1 MRRAPNQSGV
11 ALLEILIAALILSVS
26 VLGTLR
32 LVSSSQQ
39 AVTDSGT
46 ISEAQTIVGAVME
59 VSRYDYSPANWAS
72 RVDSL
77 QTVRPSTAFTV
88 DSFSETPDTSVNTV
102 SAKVSWSSR
111 AFADTQ
117 DFVVVQLA
125 SPHVFSHQSVATI
138 KAAEAQPASP

>member
-11 ALLEILIAALILSVS
+11 ALVEILIAALILSVS

-32 LVSSSQQ
+32 LVASSQQ
-39 AVTDSGT
+39 AVTDSGV
-46 ISEAQTIVGAVME
+46 IAEAQTIAGAVME

-72 RVDSL
+72 RVEGF
-77 QTVRPSTAFTV
+77 QIARASTAFAV
-88 DSFSETPDTSVNTV
+88 DSFSERPDTSVNTV

-111 AFADTQ
+111 EFADTQ
-117 DFVVVQLA
+117 DFVVVQSA

-138 KAAEAQPASP
+138 KAAEAQSASP

>member
-1 MRRAPNQSGV
+1 MYQASRQLGL
-11 ALLEILIAALILSVS
+11 ALVEILVAALILSVS

-32 LVSSSQQ
+32 LVTSSQQ
-39 AVTDSGT
+39 VVIDSGVMT
-46 ISEAQTIVGAVME
+46 EAQTIAGAVME
-59 VSRYDYSPANWAS
+59 VSRFDYSPASWAY
-72 RVDSL
+72 RVGGF
-77 QTVRPSTAFTV
+77 QTVRASTTFAI

-111 AFADTQ
+111 KVADTQ
-117 DFVVVQLA
+117 DFVVVQSA